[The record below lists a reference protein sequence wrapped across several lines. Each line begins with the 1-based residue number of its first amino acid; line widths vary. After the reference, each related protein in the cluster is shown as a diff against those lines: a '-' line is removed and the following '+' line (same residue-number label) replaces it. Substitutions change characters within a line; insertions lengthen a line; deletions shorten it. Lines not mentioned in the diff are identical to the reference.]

1 MLTLIDV
8 LKQQIRLGRTKTTK
22 LLKKGI
28 DELNNGTVFVDS
40 GIDITKI
47 VEEYDKIYNNNRD

>member
-8 LKQQIRLGRTKTTK
+8 LKQQIRLGRAETTK

-47 VEEYDKIYNNNRD
+47 VADYDKIYNNNRD

>member
-1 MLTLIDV
+1 MLTIIDV
-8 LKQQIRLGRTKTTK
+8 LKQQIKLGRAKTTR

-28 DELNNGTVFVDS
+28 DELNNGMVFVDS

-47 VEEYDKIYNNNRD
+47 VEDYDKIYNNNRD

>member
-47 VEEYDKIYNNNRD
+47 VADYDKIYNNNRD

>member
-1 MLTLIDV
+1 MLTIIDV
-8 LKQQIRLGRTKTTK
+8 LKQQIKLGRAKTTR
-22 LLKKGI
+22 LLTKGI

-47 VEEYDKIYNNNRD
+47 IEDYDKIYNNNRD